1 MKQLLADLWYELG
14 NFADSVKW
22 RISDYVQEIKLGKE
36 TDTFEVEDIELPVEK
51 PKKSKRSRPKKK

>member
-1 MKQLLADLWYELG
+1 MKELIADLWYELG
-14 NFADSVKW
+14 NFVDSVKW